1 MPRSSF
7 VLMLLGMLA
16 CAPAYAGEPRLFLSW
31 HAPYGRPGASDRL
44 WMDCQRM
51 NKLDTLFMSFDP
63 GVTTSGFTSF
73 LATIRI
79 NALDGDTLSSLWDSP
94 SATGL
99 PVWMKVEWQPDSTS
113 GCGTPF
119 HSSGM
124 GGASLFHARDG
135 GRVLRI
141 VYAVAYQDS
150 VDVEAG
156 QRYGLARILIRRP
169 GVGPGCHQPVC
180 IRWTEAVLSHIAGV
194 SLSVTPKGMA
204 VSLNA
209 TSGAGCAEAVA
220 TPPAKSDSL
229 PPAPGR

>member
-1 MPRSSF
+1 
-7 VLMLLGMLA
+7 
-16 CAPAYAGEPRLFLSW
+16 
-31 HAPYGRPGASDRL
+31 
-44 WMDCQRM
+44 M
-51 NKLDTLFMSFDP
+51 NRLDTLFMAFDP
-63 GVTTSGFTSF
+63 GVTTSGFTGF

-79 NALDGDTLSSLWDSP
+79 NPLNGDTLSDLWGSP
-94 SATGL
+94 SGTGL

-119 HSSGM
+119 RSGGM
-124 GGASLFHARDG
+124 GGAALLHARDG

-141 VYAVAYQDS
+141 VYAVAPQDS

-156 QRYGLARILIRRP
+156 HRYGLARILVRRP
-169 GVGPGCHQPVC
+169 GAGPGCHQPVC

-194 SLSVTPKGMA
+194 SLSVTPKGSA

-220 TPPAKSDSL
+220 VQPAKSDSL
-229 PPAPGR
+229 PRAPGR

>member
-51 NKLDTLFMSFDP
+51 YKLDTLFMSFDP

-99 PVWMKVEWQPDSTS
+99 PVWMKVEWKPDSTS

-119 HSSGM
+119 RASGM
-124 GGASLFHARDG
+124 GGAALLLIASALGVIVLQTYYSTSPHQLAVGYMFIVVFLGIIGTITIFIGVTLNVLTRMSAR
-135 GRVLRI
+135 
-141 VYAVAYQDS
+141 
-150 VDVEAG
+150 
-156 QRYGLARILIRRP
+156 
-169 GVGPGCHQPVC
+169 
-180 IRWTEAVLSHIAGV
+180 
-194 SLSVTPKGMA
+194 
-204 VSLNA
+204 
-209 TSGAGCAEAVA
+209 
-220 TPPAKSDSL
+220 
-229 PPAPGR
+229 